1 MPLNRLKRLVCLDEI
16 TGKNFTGLFVR
27 MSVKIP
33 VPLVV
38 DLDGTLIRTDL
49 LYQSLFYFVKQRPF
63 QLLSPFIWL
72 FKGKSHLKT
81 ELAQR
86 ISIDISVLPYNPEV
100 IALIECEKAKNRQII
115 LATASHKIYAS
126 QVADHLNLFDRVLA
140 TDDRYNLSSHAK
152 RDCLV
157 AEYGVGGFDYAGNSH
172 ADIPVWA
179 SAAKAYLVNPEKGV
193 EQRAARNGNVVRI
206 IKSPH
211 RPFGV
216 WLKALRAHQWM
227 KNLLI
232 FVPLLAAHELINS
245 TALLNAL
252 LAFVIF
258 SLCASSVY
266 LLNDL
271 MDLEDDR
278 HHQKKRSRPFASGVL
293 SIKTGIITVP
303 LLLLAAFGSSLLF
316 MPWHFTLI
324 LGIYYCVTFA
334 YSISLKR
341 VTAADIITLSFLYTL
356 RILAGVFACNL
367 IPTFWMLAFS
377 MFIFLSLALVKRYSE
392 LREARLNGNNEKTKG
407 RGYYPAD
414 LEIIS
419 SLGAASGY
427 LSVMVLAL
435 YIQDQSTIA
444 MYHHPQIIWA
454 ACPVLLFWI
463 TRLWLL
469 TNRGEMHDDPVIY
482 AVTDKVSLISGLVFG
497 IIFWLAT

>member
-1 MPLNRLKRLVCLDEI
+1 MLKP
-16 TGKNFTGLFVR
+16 F
-27 MSVKIP
+27 
-33 VPLVV
+33 VV
-38 DLDGTLIRTDL
+38 DLDGTLISTDL
-49 LYQSLFYFVKQRPF
+49 LYQSLFLFIKQRPLE
-63 QLLSPFIWL
+63 LLLPFIWL
-72 FKGKSHLKT
+72 YKGKSHLKT

-86 ISIDISVLPYNPEV
+86 ISIDVSVLPYNLAV
-100 IALIECEKAKNRQII
+100 IALIESEKAKDRQII
-115 LATASHKIYAS
+115 LATASHKIYADQIS
-126 QVADHLNLFDRVLA
+126 AHLNLFDRVLA
-140 TDDRYNLSSHAK
+140 TEERCNFSSYVK
-152 RDCLV
+152 KDCLV
-157 AEYGVGGFDYAGNSH
+157 AEFGEGGFDYAGNSH

-193 EQRAARNGNVVRI
+193 ERRAVRNGNVECI

-211 RPFGV
+211 RPFGL
-216 WLKALRAHQWM
+216 WLKALRAHQWL

-232 FVPLLAAHELINS
+232 FVPLLAAHELINT

-252 LAFVIF
+252 LAVVLF

-266 LLNDL
+266 VLNDL

-278 HHQKKRSRPFASGVL
+278 HHQKKRSRPFASGAF
-293 SIKTGIITVP
+293 SITNGIIVVP
-303 LLLLAAFGSSLLF
+303 LLLFAAFGSSLLF
-316 MPWHFTLI
+316 MPWRFTLI
-324 LGIYYCVTFA
+324 LGVYYFMTFA
-334 YSISLKR
+334 YSSFLKR
-341 VTAADIITLSFLYTL
+341 LTAADIITLSLLYTI

-377 MFIFLSLALVKRYSE
+377 MFIFLSLALVKRHSE

-414 LEIIS
+414 LEIIT

-435 YIQDQSTIA
+435 YIQDKSTIA

-469 TNRGEMHDDPVIY
+469 TNRGDMHDDPVIY
-482 AVTDKVSLISGLVFG
+482 AVTDKISLLSGLVFG
-497 IIFWLAT
+497 FIFWLAI

>member
-1 MPLNRLKRLVCLDEI
+1 MN
-16 TGKNFTGLFVR
+16 T
-27 MSVKIP
+27 KI
-33 VPLVV
+33 PLVV

-49 LYQSLFYFVKQRPF
+49 LYQSLFLFIRQFPL
-63 QLLSPFIWL
+63 QSLSPCIWL
-72 FKGKSHLKT
+72 FRGKSHLKT
-81 ELAQR
+81 ELAKR
-86 ISIDISVLPYNPEV
+86 VSIDVSVLPYNLAV
-100 IALIECEKAKNRQII
+100 IALIETERAKNRQII
-115 LATASHKIYAS
+115 LATASHKIYAD
-126 QVADHLNLFDRVLA
+126 QIADHLNLFDRVFA
-140 TDDRYNLSSHAK
+140 TADRYNLSSHTK

-157 AEYGVGGFDYAGNSH
+157 AEFGEGGFDYAGNSH

-193 EQRAARNGNVVRI
+193 EQRAAQNGTIERI

-211 RPFGV
+211 RPFGL
-216 WLKALRAHQWM
+216 WIKALRAHQWM
-227 KNLLI
+227 KNMLI
-232 FVPLLAAHELINS
+232 FVPLLAAH
-245 TALLNAL
+245 ALLNTTILFNAL
-252 LAFVIF
+252 MAFVLF

-266 LLNDL
+266 VLNDI

-278 HHQKKRSRPFASGVL
+278 HHKTKRSRPFASGEL
-293 SIKTGIITVP
+293 SIKTGIIAVP
-303 LLLLAAFGSSLLF
+303 LLLLTAFGSSLLI
-316 MPWHFTLI
+316 MPWRFTLI
-324 LGIYYCVTFA
+324 LGTYFIATFA
-334 YSISLKR
+334 YSIVLKR
-341 VTAADIITLSFLYTL
+341 VTAADIITLSLLYTI
-356 RILAGVFACNL
+356 RILAGVFACDL

-392 LREARLNGNNEKTKG
+392 LREARLNNSQEKTKG

-414 LEIIS
+414 LEMIS

-444 MYHHPQIIWA
+444 MYHHSQIIWA

-482 AVTDKVSLISGLVFG
+482 AVTDKISLLSGLVFG
-497 IIFWLAT
+497 IIFWLAL